1 MGRYAEHVYT
11 DRQDIQHLEHLIT
24 QLPSEAEVELTLT
37 DGRRL
42 CGTVAERPALQL
54 YRDAQERE
62 GNHGVL
68 RLDDAQDP
76 AQTHMVWLDR
86 IAQVRRLGSA

>member
-1 MGRYAEHVYT
+1 MGRYAEHIYT
-11 DRQDIQHLEHLIT
+11 DRQDIQRLEDLIT

-37 DGRRL
+37 DGYRL

-54 YRDAQERE
+54 YRDAQENE

-76 AQTHMVWLDR
+76 SKTHTVWLDR
-86 IAQVRRLGSA
+86 IQQVRRLGSA